1 MLLLAAKTDSFG
13 RPAPLS
19 DSISSTW
26 NSTQASMNG
35 PHMSGPATWS
45 NASRMFDELISSSN
59 GFANHTPGPGWPA
72 NYPFSPLGG
81 PPRSSGSRALT
92 IRQLVVQACTKLTA
106 RPSPNS
112 RGGYHNVQDVLRE
125 VMAAKPPSEGPI
137 SMEEMLE
144 ICDTEGNTQNGGG
157 TLKIEV
163 HGQSAMYIK
172 FEPGRSMSMGMGP
185 GDIGSPAI
193 GYSRLG

>member
-1 MLLLAAKTDSFG
+1 MVLFCRVLLLGLMHLVCFNDLIPSF
-13 RPAPLS
+13 
-19 DSISSTW
+19 
-26 NSTQASMNG
+26 
-35 PHMSGPATWS
+35 SGFT
-45 NASRMFDELISSSN
+45 
-59 GFANHTPGPGWPA
+59 NHFSGPGWPT

-81 PPRSSGSRALT
+81 PPRGLGSRALT

-106 RPSPNS
+106 RPTPNS

-125 VMAAKPPSEGPI
+125 VIAAKPPSENPI
-137 SMEEMLE
+137 SMDEMLE

-157 TLKIEV
+157 TLKIEF
-163 HGQSAMYIK
+163 HGHAPMYVK
-172 FEPGRSMSMGMGP
+172 FEPGRSMSMGMGGGMGL